1 MYFNRQF
8 ILRSLEGKSDDIK
21 EVIRSRKLKDRRCSD
36 QIERTNTD
44 LHYTTQK
51 TTDCATRTH
60 LKPEINSDTKCDIK
74 EVPFQQLYV
83 K

>member
-36 QIERTNTD
+36 EIKRTNTD
-44 LHYTTQK
+44 LQYTTQK
-51 TTDCATRTH
+51 TTDCATKIH